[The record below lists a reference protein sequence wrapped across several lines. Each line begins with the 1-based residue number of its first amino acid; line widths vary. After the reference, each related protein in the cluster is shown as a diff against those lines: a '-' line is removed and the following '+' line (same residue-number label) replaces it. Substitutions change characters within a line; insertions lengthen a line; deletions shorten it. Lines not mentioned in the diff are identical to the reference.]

1 MQAMKSL
8 MLKAVM
14 VLTVSGSLLAVP
26 VMAGTASEVL
36 TGKACEDYIKKTGG
50 TLSGCTS
57 GEAVDK
63 KDGYFSSFA
72 NTLISVAAIVST
84 LFLLIGAAQY
94 ITADGNAGRI
104 EQAKLTVL
112 YSVIGLTVAIL
123 ARPIVGFVIQR
134 TG

>member
-1 MQAMKSL
+1 

-14 VLTVSGSLLAVP
+14 VFAVCGSLFAVP
-26 VMAGTASEVL
+26 VFAGTASEVL
-36 TGKACEDYIKKTGG
+36 TGKACEDYIKKSGG
-50 TLSGCTS
+50 SLSGCTS

-72 NTLISVAAIVST
+72 DTLISIAAIVAT

-112 YSVIGLTVAIL
+112 YSIIGLAVAIL
-123 ARPIVGFVIQR
+123 ARPIIGFVIQR